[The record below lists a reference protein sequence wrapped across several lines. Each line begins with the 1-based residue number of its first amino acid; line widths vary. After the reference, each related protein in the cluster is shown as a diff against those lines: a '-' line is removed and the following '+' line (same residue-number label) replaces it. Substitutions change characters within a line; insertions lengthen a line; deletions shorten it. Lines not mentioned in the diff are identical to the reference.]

1 MYIVLHSIS
10 NVNSTPEIVCRPAL
24 SLPNRRGIQ
33 GQGAF
38 CAKKAPIHTL
48 FTDRIFL
55 SGYPLCKGVIHV
67 EIVENPVERVENYP
81 LFPVEIVENP
91 VDILLGSGFAAKVFH
106 NGAVEAGTLLDK
118 APGCVYNKNN
128 PKLCKGVTVV

>member
-1 MYIVLHSIS
+1 MSIV
-10 NVNSTPEIVCRPAL
+10 
-24 SLPNRRGIQ
+24 RRKLYAGPPFPRRTAAVYRIR
-33 GQGAF
+33 GAF